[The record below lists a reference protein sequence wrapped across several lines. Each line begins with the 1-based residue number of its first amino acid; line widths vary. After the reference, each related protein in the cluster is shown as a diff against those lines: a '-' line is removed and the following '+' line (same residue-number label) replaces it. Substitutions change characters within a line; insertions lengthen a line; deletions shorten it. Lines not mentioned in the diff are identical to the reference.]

1 MQTMTEQ
8 IGLPG
13 SQAKSILRQFFNTCA
28 ALILH
33 PKKFYE
39 ELSEGKDF
47 FSPLIFLFTASLI
60 FTALSTLFAVRQQ
73 TLFALIFFIN
83 AFCMPFITAGFLY
96 VITLVIC
103 RRAFTFRI
111 LFVIT
116 AYAKVTLLMAW
127 IPGISSMTELYSF
140 YLIGLGMVKQ
150 GRIGSV
156 KAGFCLGTA
165 LIVILFLIHAAQSL
179 WNVLK

>member
-13 SQAKSILRQFFNTCA
+13 SQAKLILRQFFNTCA

-47 FSPLIFLFTASLI
+47 FSPLIFLLTVSLV
-60 FTALSTLFAVRQQ
+60 FTALSTLFAERQH

-83 AFCMPFITAGFLY
+83 AFGTPFITAGFLY

-103 RRAFTFRI
+103 RHTFTFRT

-116 AYAKVTLLMAW
+116 AYAKITLLIAW
-127 IPGISSMTELYSF
+127 IPGVLTVTEIFSF

-165 LIVILFLIHAAQSL
+165 LIAILFLIHAAQSL
-179 WNVLK
+179 